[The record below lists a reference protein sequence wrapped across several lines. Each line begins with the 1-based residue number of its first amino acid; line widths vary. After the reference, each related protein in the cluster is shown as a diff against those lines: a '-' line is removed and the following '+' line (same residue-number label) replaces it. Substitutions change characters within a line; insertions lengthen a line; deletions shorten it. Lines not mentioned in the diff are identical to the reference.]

1 MKKRKVIRK
10 KRLPLYKTGGDVPP
24 KGGGLGAML
33 GDPMTGAIM
42 SVADLGG
49 KLLAGN
55 KAGSTKLS
63 GVPVIGGFSDALFG
77 EDLAKKQKQE
87 DDRRLLASMKTQ
99 SQSIIDGN
107 NDTEDGSMYNTKGVY
122 RANRYKY
129 GGAIPLSGN
138 SQAIQGASHEQGGV
152 PLDTDM
158 DGQYDIEA
166 EGGETLEQM
175 PNGGMSVGSDSVINP
190 KTGNTF
196 ADDLKVLGIK
206 EGKVQKQLSKS
217 EKANPNRFND
227 GTIGRYE
234 QRLGQLEQVRE
245 GLVKDQDEV
254 TDAMG
259 VTQGDEMQEQGMP
272 LAKYGM
278 TNITDPTDPIDPPDD
293 VVKAFGSDWATQAKG
308 VDLIDNNKYKTFDE
322 NGQTYGYYVEQ
333 GKEGQQQPTSQ
344 YMPSSKWDKFV
355 IDYAA
360 ANNNEVPSGYVGEGR
375 RGEKQ
380 FENFKYID
388 STKGSKEIVRL
399 NPATP
404 PIIPITNPT
413 PETEITTEEPL
424 KEDPLEE
431 EEETEEKTETDPVT
445 GESYVIKVPKMREN
459 IGIAGVGLMAQ
470 MAALKKEEFDTSY
483 EPYIKLDR
491 YNDNYQQAMIN
502 RDIGSATGLTQ
513 VTNTSQNTGN
523 ATLGSIIGAGANA
536 RSQARDGVQRTNV
549 GVNNQEVGMNQNVT
563 TRNVE
568 RKNQA
573 SLLRAQRDASYNR
586 ALRDNIGQLSQVI
599 QADRTSKN
607 ARDMDMMAMETT
619 AALMGKDITFE
630 QGEGG
635 KSLGDTIND
644 GLNKIGG
651 FINKGKERKEAE
663 FERTQEL
670 KQFGRKLSNSSTSKM
685 YEDMSAQ
692 SNSKLSREEEAAKD
706 LGINIDNRTDREKDE
721 MTQYEKSVK
730 FPYAIKDKDGKITG
744 YKLDKGMGLNQR
756 PDPRDTQE
764 PYPDKISQ
772 QGLTSKLNP
781 LTPTMEEQMKEIK
794 RKVMNGIPLTKEEK
808 RTEVNSEK
816 EPREEKEP
824 RTKVRLEK
832 EEREKRIKVNSE
844 EKQSNTIPTQTKPV
858 NNTEYGLSKDY
869 KFGQGSKNTETG
881 KIDWEVEYYNET
893 YDNPT
898 IEIMIKHYKNDS
910 NNQQNI
916 KRLKALEILKE
927 IRSKNKK
934 EESNTIPTNK
944 LSESDK
950 ALLEK
955 DKDNYKLGSIT
966 KQQLKKREK
975 DIIDRSNNEPSVQ
988 LDRTVQTNT
997 EQGKSLADVKLESAN
1012 STSDNYTN
1020 ELASPFDKN
1029 TYSNIQ
1035 TKLSNTSDPVQKEK
1049 LNKIAE
1055 EYKNKEM
1062 YDAEVDILLSNIS
1075 YTDTSNSTGY
1085 ISTLVDELLQKKPK
1099 IKNYPYLIKRLE
1111 RLKNLKN
1118 VHIDEGLN
1126 TENDYKEAKKRYNAE
1141 ISEIRKLK

>member
-33 GDPMTGAIM
+33 NDPITGAIM

-87 DDRRLLASMKTQ
+87 DDRRLLASMRTQ

-278 TNITDPTDPIDPPDD
+278 TNVTDPTDPTDPPDD

-308 VDLIDNNKYKTFDE
+308 VNLIDNNKYKTFDE

-333 GKEGQQQPTSQ
+333 GKEGQQQPITQ

-375 RGEKQ
+375 RSEKQ

-404 PIIPITNPT
+404 PITPITNPT

-431 EEETEEKTETDPVT
+431 EEEETEEKTETDPVT
-445 GESYVIKVPKMREN
+445 GEPYVIKVPKMREN
-459 IGIAGVGLMAQ
+459 IGIAGVGLMGQ

-630 QGEGG
+630 EEEKG

-644 GLNKIGG
+644 GVNKIGD
-651 FINKGKERKEAE
+651 FINKG
-663 FERTQEL
+663 
-670 KQFGRKLSNSSTSKM
+670 
-685 YEDMSAQ
+685 
-692 SNSKLSREEEAAKD
+692 
-706 LGINIDNRTDREKDE
+706 I
-721 MTQYEKSVK
+721 
-730 FPYAIKDKDGKITG
+730 
-744 YKLDKGMGLNQR
+744 
-756 PDPRDTQE
+756 
-764 PYPDKISQ
+764 
-772 QGLTSKLNP
+772 
-781 LTPTMEEQMKEIK
+781 
-794 RKVMNGIPLTKEEK
+794 NGISLTKKEPRTKEK
-808 RTEVNSEK
+808 REEK
-816 EPREEKEP
+816 EPREEKEK
-824 RTKVRLEK
+824 RIKVNS
-832 EEREKRIKVNSE
+832 EREKKEPRIKVNSEKELKTKVNSE
-844 EKQSNTIPTQTKPV
+844 EKQSNTIPTKTEPV
-858 NNTEYGLSKDY
+858 NKTKYRLSKDY

-881 KIDWEVEYYNET
+881 KIDWEVEYFNEK
-893 YDNPT
+893 YDDDAK
-898 IEIMIKHYKNDS
+898 IESMINFYKNDP
-910 NNQQNI
+910 NDQQSI
-916 KRLKALEILKE
+916 KNLKALEILKE

-934 EESNTIPTNK
+934 QESNTIPTNK

-950 ALLEK
+950 VLLEK
-955 DKDNYKLGSIT
+955 DKDNYQLGSIT
-966 KQQLKKREK
+966 KQQLEKREK
-975 DIIDRSNNEPSVQ
+975 DIIERSNNEPSVQ
-988 LDRTVQTNT
+988 LDGTVQTNT
-997 EQGKSLADVKLESAN
+997 EQGKSLAEPTETKPTETKPVNITVNNTKYEDFDNAEYGLSKDYKFGQGTRSTQGMGVEWQIEYFNEKYDDTKLE
-1012 STSDNYTN
+1012 
-1020 ELASPFDKN
+1020 
-1029 TYSNIQ
+1029 
-1035 TKLSNTSDPVQKEK
+1035 
-1049 LNKIAE
+1049 
-1055 EYKNKEM
+1055 
-1062 YDAEVDILLSNIS
+1062 
-1075 YTDTSNSTGY
+1075 DT
-1085 ISTLVDELLQKKPK
+1085 
-1099 IKNYPYLIKRLE
+1099 IKF
-1111 RLKNLKN
+1111 
-1118 VHIDEGLN
+1118 
-1126 TENDYKEAKKRYNAE
+1126 YKEDQNSQESIESLKALNILKQIRSKK
-1141 ISEIRKLK
+1141 KK